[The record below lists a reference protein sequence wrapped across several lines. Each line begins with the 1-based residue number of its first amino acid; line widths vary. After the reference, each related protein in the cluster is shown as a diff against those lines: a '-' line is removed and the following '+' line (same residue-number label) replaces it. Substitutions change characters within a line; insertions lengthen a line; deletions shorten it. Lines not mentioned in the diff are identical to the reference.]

1 MALHRVEFFWDA
13 VSPYTYLAHELVLR
27 MQDTWDAEVIWRP
40 FFLGA
45 VMKDTGNRPPAQV
58 PAKGKYLLKDLQD
71 HMRLYGLPFQFPW
84 EFPALTLTAMRAAV
98 WCDRHGKGRE
108 VATAMLRAYWAEG
121 KTITDDTV
129 IAQLVDGLGLD
140 GRAAM
145 AATQD
150 TTIKETLKR
159 NSAEAVERGAFGAP
173 TFFVDGDD
181 MYWGH
186 DRLSFV
192 DTKVRKA

>member
-1 MALHRVEFFWDA
+1 MAKHRVEFFWDA
-13 VSPYTYLAHELVLR
+13 VSPYTYLANELVLR
-27 MQDTWDAEVIWRP
+27 MRDQWNAEVIWRP

-71 HMRLYGLPFQFPW
+71 HMQLYDLPFQFPW
-84 EFPALTLTAMRAAV
+84 EFPAMTLTAMRAAV
-98 WCDRHGKGRE
+98 WCDQQGKGQQI
-108 VATAMLRAYWAEG
+108 ATALLRAYWAEG
-121 KTITDDTV
+121 KSITDTTV
-129 IAQLVDGLGLD
+129 IAQIVDSIGLD
-140 GRAAM
+140 GPAAI

-150 TTIKETLKR
+150 NAIKEALKVS
-159 NSAEAVERGAFGAP
+159 SAEAVERGAFGAP
-173 TFFVDGDD
+173 TFYVDGED

-192 DTKVRKA
+192 DAKARRA